1 MPWGCSVCNC
11 AVVCYIYIYITYII
25 CTVYLIKH
33 DFNQLMLLQFAGH
46 SVVGCNVSHRDGVVP
61 LHDGVL
67 AEKAQQSSRQLRV
80 HKLGQIWRARVESVI
95 DDLQGLMVNGISV
108 PFPRPKPGS
117 SSTRNGWNPA
127 CVLQSPGC
135 AWWRHSAQ
143 SFASEVRYPFSE
155 RISLTFSN
163 KRLNYT
169 HTMESR
175 LEYSH
180 RGVGKLDFMWE
191 SKTSFQPGSS
201 QKGRRL

>member
-1 MPWGCSVCNC
+1 M
-11 AVVCYIYIYITYII
+11 
-25 CTVYLIKH
+25 
-33 DFNQLMLLQFAGH
+33 
-46 SVVGCNVSHRDGVVP
+46 
-61 LHDGVL
+61 
-67 AEKAQQSSRQLRV
+67 
-80 HKLGQIWRARVESVI
+80 I

-127 CVLQSPGC
+127 
-135 AWWRHSAQ
+135 WRHSAQ

-180 RGVGKLDFMWE
+180 RGVGKLDFM
-191 SKTSFQPGSS
+191 
-201 QKGRRL
+201 